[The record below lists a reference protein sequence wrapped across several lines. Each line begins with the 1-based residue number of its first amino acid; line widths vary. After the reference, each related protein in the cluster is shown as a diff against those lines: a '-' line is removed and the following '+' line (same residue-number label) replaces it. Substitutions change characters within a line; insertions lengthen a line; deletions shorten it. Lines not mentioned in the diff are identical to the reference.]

1 MQKPG
6 HPQGHH
12 HRSDRDDDEQVL
24 LDRGGPRALPSQRA
38 SAGHVF
44 ELSHGL
50 ALLRLSAQ
58 RLRSPAPESG
68 ARATR
73 RRRVQRKLGVFISLL
88 WAELREALGP
98 DTGLLGSKKEAQ

>member
-58 RLRSPAPESG
+58 RAASA
-68 ARATR
+68 AAATADR
-73 RRRVQRKLGVFISLL
+73 GRCRLIGVRLL
-88 WAELREALGP
+88 
-98 DTGLLGSKKEAQ
+98 

>member
-1 MQKPG
+1 MKKPG
-6 HPQGHH
+6 HPQSHH

-58 RLRSPAPESG
+58 RPGSPAQVSG

-73 RRRVQRKLGVFISLL
+73 LRLVQP
-88 WAELREALGP
+88 ELACM
-98 DTGLLGSKKEAQ
+98 S